1 MKNSMLGRINLYK
14 RCEVI
19 MMFDFQHQL
28 KILPDK
34 PGVYIMKNSLGE
46 VIYVGKAKVLKNRVR
61 QYFQNSKNHS
71 EKVRAMVKN
80 IAEFEYIVTD
90 SEMEALILECNLIKK
105 YSPRYNIAL
114 KDDKFYPFIKITTNE
129 DFPRVYVTRNFAK
142 DGNRYFGPYTNGTAV
157 YEVMGL
163 IKKLFPLRTCKKA
176 IVEGGEPTRA
186 CLNYHINLCKA
197 PCAGYISKAEYW
209 KMIDEII
216 NILNGTDTSIIKNL
230 KLEMEKAAE
239 ELEFEKAAKI
249 RDRILAIELI
259 SEKQKMFTVKEGDED
274 FIDLYTDEKDGC
286 AQVFFVREGKVTG
299 REHFMIENIS
309 DDPVK
314 EVISSFIASFYGGTA
329 QIPKTIYVPEEIE
342 DQELIEKFLTEKR
355 GSKVW
360 IKVPKKGDKKN
371 LLDMVRNNAK
381 IMLDQ
386 FKEKMV
392 EEKELNKSAL
402 TELADVLGLDSLP
415 ARIEA
420 YDISNI
426 QGVDSVGTMVVF
438 ENGKAKNSDYR
449 RFKIKSVK
457 GPNDYESMREILSRR
472 FSHGLEEVNKIKE
485 RNLEYSKGKFCI
497 FPDLIM
503 MDGGKGQVNIALEV
517 LKDFGIEIPVCGLV
531 KDDKHRTRGII
542 FNNEEI
548 LIRRGSGLMNLITR
562 VQDEVHRYA
571 ITYHRSLRDKRTLHS
586 VLEDIPRIGE
596 KRRRNLL
603 MKFGSIDNIKKA
615 SMEELLDT
623 PGIDKRAAESIK
635 QYFSS

>member
-1 MKNSMLGRINLYK
+1 
-14 RCEVI
+14 
-19 MMFDFQHQL
+19 MFDFQHQL

-46 VIYVGKAKVLKNRVR
+46 VIYVGKAKILKNRVR

-142 DGNRYFGPYTNGTAV
+142 DGNKYFGPYTNGTAV

-209 KMIDEII
+209 EMIDEII
-216 NILNGTDTSIIKNL
+216 SILNGTDTSIIKEL
-230 KLEMEKAAE
+230 KVEMEKAAE

-259 SEKQKMFTVKEGDED
+259 REKQKMFTVKEGDED

-286 AQVFFVREGKVTG
+286 AQVFFFREGKVTG

-586 VLEDIPRIGE
+586 ILEDIPRIGE

-623 PGIDKRAAESIK
+623 PGIDRRAAESIK

>member
-1 MKNSMLGRINLYK
+1 
-14 RCEVI
+14 

-46 VIYVGKAKVLKNRVR
+46 VIYVGKAKVLKNRIR

-209 KMIDEII
+209 EMIDEII
-216 NILNGTDTSIIKNL
+216 NILNGTDTSIIKKL

-274 FIDLYTDEKDGC
+274 FIDLYTDVKDGC

-457 GPNDYESMREILSRR
+457 FPNDYESMREILSRR

-586 VLEDIPRIGE
+586 ILEDIPRIGE

>member
-1 MKNSMLGRINLYK
+1 
-14 RCEVI
+14 

-209 KMIDEII
+209 EMIDEII
-216 NILNGTDTSIIKNL
+216 NILNGTDTSIIKKL

-531 KDDKHRTRGII
+531 KDHKHRTRGII
-542 FNNEEI
+542 FSNEEI

-586 VLEDIPRIGE
+586 ILEDIPRIGE

>member
-1 MKNSMLGRINLYK
+1 
-14 RCEVI
+14 

-46 VIYVGKAKVLKNRVR
+46 VIYVGKAKILKNRVR

-209 KMIDEII
+209 EMIDEII

-415 ARIEA
+415 VRIEA

-548 LIRRGSGLMNLITR
+548 LIRRASGLMNLITR

-586 VLEDIPRIGE
+586 ILEDIPRIGE

-603 MKFGSIDNIKKA
+603 MKFGNIDNIKKA

>member
-1 MKNSMLGRINLYK
+1 
-14 RCEVI
+14 

-46 VIYVGKAKVLKNRVR
+46 VIYVGKAKILKNRVR

-142 DGNRYFGPYTNGTAV
+142 DGNKYFGPYTNGTAV

-209 KMIDEII
+209 EMIDEII
-216 NILNGTDTSIIKNL
+216 SILNGTDTSIIKKL
-230 KLEMEKAAE
+230 KVEMEKAAE

-259 SEKQKMFTVKEGDED
+259 REKQKMFTVKEGDED

-360 IKVPKKGDKKN
+360 IKIPKKGDKKN

-586 VLEDIPRIGE
+586 ILEDIPRIGE

-623 PGIDKRAAESIK
+623 PGIDRRAAESIK

>member
-1 MKNSMLGRINLYK
+1 
-14 RCEVI
+14 

-209 KMIDEII
+209 EMIDEII
-216 NILNGTDTSIIKNL
+216 NILNGTDTSIIKKL

-415 ARIEA
+415 VRIEA

-586 VLEDIPRIGE
+586 ILEDIPRIGE

>member
-1 MKNSMLGRINLYK
+1 
-14 RCEVI
+14 

-209 KMIDEII
+209 EMIDEII
-216 NILNGTDTSIIKNL
+216 SILDGTDTSIIKKL
-230 KLEMEKAAE
+230 KVEMEKAAE

-259 SEKQKMFTVKEGDED
+259 REKQKMFTVKEGDED

-531 KDDKHRTRGII
+531 KDDKHRGII

-586 VLEDIPRIGE
+586 ILEDIPRIGE

-623 PGIDKRAAESIK
+623 PGIDRRAAESIK

>member
-1 MKNSMLGRINLYK
+1 
-14 RCEVI
+14 

-209 KMIDEII
+209 EMIDEII
-216 NILNGTDTSIIKNL
+216 NILNGTDTSIIKKL

-329 QIPKTIYVPEEIE
+329 QITKTIYVPEEIE

-415 ARIEA
+415 VRIEA

-517 LKDFGIEIPVCGLV
+517 LKGFGIEIPVCGLV
-531 KDDKHRTRGII
+531 KDHKHRTRGII

-586 VLEDIPRIGE
+586 ILEDIPRIGE

>member
-1 MKNSMLGRINLYK
+1 
-14 RCEVI
+14 

-586 VLEDIPRIGE
+586 ILEDIPRIGE

>member
-1 MKNSMLGRINLYK
+1 
-14 RCEVI
+14 
-19 MMFDFQHQL
+19 MFDFQHQL

-197 PCAGYISKAEYW
+197 PCAGYVSKAEYW
-209 KMIDEII
+209 EMIDEII
-216 NILNGTDTSIIKNL
+216 NILNGTDTSIIKKL

-299 REHFMIENIS
+299 REHFMIENIG

-402 TELADVLGLDSLP
+402 TELVDVLGLDSLP

-586 VLEDIPRIGE
+586 ILEDIPRIGE

>member
-1 MKNSMLGRINLYK
+1 
-14 RCEVI
+14 

-209 KMIDEII
+209 EMIDEII
-216 NILNGTDTSIIKNL
+216 SILDGTDTSIIKKL
-230 KLEMEKAAE
+230 KVEMEKAAE

-371 LLDMVRNNAK
+371 ILDMVRNNAK

-531 KDDKHRTRGII
+531 KDHKHRTRGII

-586 VLEDIPRIGE
+586 ILEDIPRIGE

>member
-1 MKNSMLGRINLYK
+1 
-14 RCEVI
+14 

-209 KMIDEII
+209 EMIDEII
-216 NILNGTDTSIIKNL
+216 NILNGTDTSIIKNF

-259 SEKQKMFTVKEGDED
+259 REKQKMFTVKEGDED

-586 VLEDIPRIGE
+586 ILEDIPRIGE

-623 PGIDKRAAESIK
+623 PGIDRRAAESIK